1 MFRTYVRGAVMKKKK
16 YVIVNKRRFYTFLIS
31 LLVITA
37 IIFLSLLSNNKAYSS
52 NYKTAY
58 IEVTIKE
65 GDTLWDIA
73 LKHLPEKQDLRK
85 LIFEIKQ
92 FNEMESSCIYPGDI
106 IKIPVD
112 Q

>member
-1 MFRTYVRGAVMKKKK
+1 MKKKK
-16 YVIVNKRRFYTFLIS
+16 YVIVNKRRFYAFLIS
-31 LLVITA
+31 LLVVIA

-58 IEVTIKE
+58 IEVAIKE
-65 GDTLWDIA
+65 GDTLWNIA
-73 LKHLPEKQDLRK
+73 LKHLQEKQDLRK

-92 FNEMESSCIYPGDI
+92 FNEMESSYIYPGDI
-106 IKIPVD
+106 IKIPIE